1 MSENLEAVK
10 RRVKK
15 LFALSKS
22 PNENEAMA
30 ALEKARA
37 LMEEYHLTEG
47 ACLYAEE
54 RVPATKRLSKW
65 RAVLSNA
72 VAWLYCCARYRST
85 VAGEIVFYGDSFDA
99 FMAGEMYRYL
109 SKTVDRIARQ
119 NIRKNAS
126 MKYREKYRLGIACRL
141 QSRMEGSGTAAAW
154 AAVRGNKLLAVEEAM
169 KKEIS
174 VATVDLK
181 ISGRGDNAFKRGA
194 AAGDGIALNR
204 QTTGHGGR
212 FLEGKR

>member
-1 MSENLEAVK
+1 MNENLEAVK

-30 ALEKARA
+30 ALEKAHA

-65 RAVLSNA
+65 RAVLSGA

-109 SKTVDRIARQ
+109 AKTVERMARQ

-126 MKYREKYRLGIACRL
+126 MKYREKYRLGIACQL
-141 QSRMEGSGTAAAW
+141 QNRMEGLGTAAAW
-154 AAVRGNKLLAVEEAM
+154 AAVRGSRLRAVEEAL
-169 KKEIS
+169 KKDNS
-174 VATVDLK
+174 VATVVLK
-181 ISGRGDNAFKRGA
+181 ITGRGDSAFKRGTA
-194 AAGDGIALNR
+194 DGDGVSLNR

-212 FLEGKR
+212 FLEGKQ